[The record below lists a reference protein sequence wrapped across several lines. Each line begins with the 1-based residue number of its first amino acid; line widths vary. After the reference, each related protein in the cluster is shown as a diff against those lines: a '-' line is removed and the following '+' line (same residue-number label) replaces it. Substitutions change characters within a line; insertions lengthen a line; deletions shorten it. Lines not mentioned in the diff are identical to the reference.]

1 MESMGLGMIAL
12 IIVGFIVFRPSLKKI
27 NKALENEITVEIAEG
42 NAELYQRAQE
52 AYQELIDTCGEDF
65 KTPEQIYRLME
76 RRKSRKQQ

>member
-1 MESMGLGMIAL
+1 MEFGIVVA

-27 NKALENEITVEIAEG
+27 NKAIENEITVEIAEG

-52 AYQELIDTCGEDF
+52 AYEELIETCGEDF

-76 RRKSRKQQ
+76 RRKSKKQQ